1 MNIIIVI
8 DSLAGGGAEK
18 VMLTLAEAMVQLHH
32 NVTILSL
39 ASNAEYDIS
48 DVVNVDSLFTGR
60 ASKVDKFWLRKN
72 SVLALQ
78 TWFEKKQSEI
88 GHIDLVLSNLD
99 RSNNL
104 LARSNVKNVHFVI
117 HNSVNAELARQKKLG
132 PLSYLYL
139 KKSKKNLNDKS
150 LICVSKGVEKEITQ
164 GDLIN
169 PSAIRTIY
177 NPFDVDKIK
186 QQANE
191 KNNDIPD
198 EPYLIHVGRLAKQKR
213 HDILFAAFA
222 KLDKKYKLVLLCN
235 KPAKALKLAQQYG
248 IEKQLVVPGFQ
259 QNPYNWIKH
268 AKALVLSSDFEGLP
282 TVLIEALAVGTPVV
296 STNCTFGPS
305 EILTGELSKYLVPA
319 EQSEALANA
328 VKLVLT
334 DNPNVENADI
344 LKQVQAKQVALQYLA
359 LAIS

>member
-1 MNIIIVI
+1 MNIVIVI
-8 DSLAGGGAEK
+8 DSLVGGGAEK
-18 VMLTLAEAMVQLHH
+18 VMLTLAEKITQQY

-39 ASNAEYDIS
+39 ANSIEYSIPK
-48 DVVNVDSLFTGR
+48 VLNVESLFAHR
-60 ASKVDKFWLRKN
+60 ASKVDRFWQRKN
-72 SVLALQ
+72 SVLKLEA
-78 TWFEKKQSEI
+78 WFEKKQSEI
-88 GHIDLVLSNLD
+88 GDIDLVLSNLD

-104 LARSNVKNVHFVI
+104 LSKSNIKNVHFVI

-132 PLSYLYL
+132 PFSYLYL
-139 KKSKKNLNDKS
+139 KKSKQNLNGKS

-169 PSAIRTIY
+169 PSAIATIY
-177 NPFDVDKIK
+177 NPFDFEKIN

-191 KNNDIPD
+191 QNNNIPN

-235 KPAKALKLAQQYG
+235 KPAKAFKLAQQYG

-259 QNPYNWIKH
+259 QNPYNWIKQ
-268 AKALVLSSDFEGLP
+268 AEALVLSSDFEGLP

-305 EILTGELSKYLVPA
+305 EILTGELSKYLVPIQ
-319 EQSEALANA
+319 QSEALANV
-328 VKLVLT
+328 VKQVLA
-334 DNPNVENADI
+334 DKPNVENADI
-344 LKQVQAKQVALQYLA
+344 LKQVQAEKVAQQYLA
-359 LAIS
+359 LAN

>member
-1 MNIIIVI
+1 MNIVIVI
-8 DSLAGGGAEK
+8 DSLVGGGAEK
-18 VMLTLAEAMVQLHH
+18 VMLTLAEKIAQQH

-39 ASNAEYDIS
+39 ANSIEYSIPK
-48 DVVNVDSLFTGR
+48 VLNVESLFAHR
-60 ASKVDKFWLRKN
+60 ASKVDRFWQRKN
-72 SVLALQ
+72 SVLKLEA
-78 TWFEKKQSEI
+78 WFEKKQSEI
-88 GHIDLVLSNLD
+88 GDIDLVLSNLD

-104 LARSNVKNVHFVI
+104 LSKSNIKNVHFVI

-132 PLSYLYL
+132 PFSYLYL
-139 KKSKKNLNDKS
+139 KKSKQNLNGKS

-169 PSAIRTIY
+169 PSAIATIY
-177 NPFDVDKIK
+177 NPFDFEKIN

-191 KNNDIPD
+191 QNNNIPN

-235 KPAKALKLAQQYG
+235 KPAKAFKLAQQYG

-259 QNPYNWIKH
+259 QNPYNWIKQ
-268 AKALVLSSDFEGLP
+268 AEALVLSSDFEGLP

-305 EILTGELSKYLVPA
+305 EILTGELSKYLVPIQ
-319 EQSEALANA
+319 QSEALANV
-328 VKLVLT
+328 VKQVLA
-334 DNPNVENADI
+334 DKPNVENADI
-344 LKQVQAKQVALQYLA
+344 LKQVQAEQVALQYLA
-359 LAIS
+359 LAN

>member
-1 MNIIIVI
+1 MNIVIVI
-8 DSLAGGGAEK
+8 DSLVGGGAEK
-18 VMLTLAEAMVQLHH
+18 VMLTLAEKITQQY

-39 ASNAEYDIS
+39 ANSIEYSIPK
-48 DVVNVDSLFTGR
+48 VLNVESLFAHR
-60 ASKVDKFWLRKN
+60 ASKVDRFWQRKN
-72 SVLALQ
+72 SVLKLEA
-78 TWFEKKQSEI
+78 WFEKKQSEI
-88 GHIDLVLSNLD
+88 GDIDLVLSNLD

-104 LARSNVKNVHFVI
+104 LSKSNIKNVHFVI

-132 PLSYLYL
+132 PFSYLYL
-139 KKSKKNLNDKS
+139 KKSKQNLNGKS

-169 PSAIRTIY
+169 PSAIATIY
-177 NPFDVDKIK
+177 NPFDFEKIN

-191 KNNDIPD
+191 QNNNIPN

-235 KPAKALKLAQQYG
+235 KPAKAFKLAQQYG

-259 QNPYNWIKH
+259 QNPYNWIKQ
-268 AKALVLSSDFEGLP
+268 AEALVLSSDFEGLP

-305 EILTGELSKYLVPA
+305 EILTGELSKYLVPIQ
-319 EQSEALANA
+319 QSEALANV
-328 VKLVLT
+328 VKQVLA
-334 DNPNVENADI
+334 DKPNVENADI
-344 LKQVQAKQVALQYLA
+344 LKQAQAEQVAQQYLA
-359 LAIS
+359 LAN

>member
-1 MNIIIVI
+1 MNIVIVI
-8 DSLAGGGAEK
+8 DSLVGGGAEK
-18 VMLTLAEAMVQLHH
+18 VMLTLAEKIAQQH

-39 ASNAEYDIS
+39 ANSIEYSIPK
-48 DVVNVDSLFTGR
+48 VLNVESLFAHR
-60 ASKVDKFWLRKN
+60 ASKVDRFWQRKN
-72 SVLALQ
+72 SVLKLEA
-78 TWFEKKQSEI
+78 WFEKKQSEI
-88 GHIDLVLSNLD
+88 GDIDLVLSNLD

-104 LARSNVKNVHFVI
+104 LSKSNIKNVHFVI

-132 PLSYLYL
+132 PFSYLYL
-139 KKSKKNLNDKS
+139 KKSKQNLNGKS

-169 PSAIRTIY
+169 PSAIATIY
-177 NPFDVDKIK
+177 NPFDFEKIN

-191 KNNDIPD
+191 QNNNIPN

-259 QNPYNWIKH
+259 QNPYNWIKQ
-268 AKALVLSSDFEGLP
+268 AEALLLSSDFEGFGN
-282 TVLIEALAVGTPVV
+282 VIVEALAVGTPVV

-305 EILTGELSKYLVPA
+305 EILTGELSKYLVPVQ
-319 EQSEALANA
+319 QSEALANA
-328 VKLVLT
+328 VKQVLA
-334 DNPNVENADI
+334 DKPNVENADI
-344 LKQVQAKQVALQYLA
+344 LKQVQAEQVALQYLA
-359 LAIS
+359 LAN